1 MQRRESCLNSLFHRV
16 HMCTV
21 RVLLREIKQRLT
33 TYPAK
38 KEDLNGYSTS
48 IYLDNDHLAQKINID
63 THPRTT

>member
-16 HMCTV
+16 HMFTV

-33 TYPAK
+33 TNPAK

-48 IYLDNDHLAQKINID
+48 KYLYNDHLA
-63 THPRTT
+63 